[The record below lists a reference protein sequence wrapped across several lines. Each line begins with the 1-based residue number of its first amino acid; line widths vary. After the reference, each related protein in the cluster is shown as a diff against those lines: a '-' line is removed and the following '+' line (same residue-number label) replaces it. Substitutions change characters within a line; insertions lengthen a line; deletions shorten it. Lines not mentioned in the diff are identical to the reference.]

1 MDIKKRTIQ
10 DLPRYVKKDG
20 RLLAMLKQIQ
30 NGGRTSFLVTNSDW
44 WYTQHIMR
52 FLLAEENSKDTG
64 SLEYKV
70 RVSIHYRNT
79 KLKLHF
85 GIDGLYI
92 AVDWNIQKNLTT
104 CILGY

>member
-1 MDIKKRTIQ
+1 MSHFLINCNRRHLYFQDVRSTIDYIHIDTMDIKKRTIQ

-30 NGGRTSFLVTNSDW
+30 DGGRTSFLVTNSDW

-64 SLEYKV
+64 SLKYKV
-70 RVSIHYRNT
+70 LAVSQY
-79 KLKLHF
+79 
-85 GIDGLYI
+85 
-92 AVDWNIQKNLTT
+92 TT
-104 CILGY
+104 